1 MDNGRA
7 APAAWA
13 GLRARLMALK
23 RPIFD
28 EIRNYPPQIAGCDLH
43 FKDLAEKRDAICREL
58 AALEELREAGP
69 ARLHAFSEAS
79 AFLKG
84 GGTA

>member
-1 MDNGRA
+1 MDDGRPA
-7 APAAWA
+7 SAAWA
-13 GLRARLMALK
+13 GLRARLMASK

-28 EIRNYPPQIAGCDLH
+28 EIRNYPPQVAGCDL
-43 FKDLAEKRDAICREL
+43 DY
-58 AALEELREAGP
+58 
-69 ARLHAFSEAS
+69 AFMEAS